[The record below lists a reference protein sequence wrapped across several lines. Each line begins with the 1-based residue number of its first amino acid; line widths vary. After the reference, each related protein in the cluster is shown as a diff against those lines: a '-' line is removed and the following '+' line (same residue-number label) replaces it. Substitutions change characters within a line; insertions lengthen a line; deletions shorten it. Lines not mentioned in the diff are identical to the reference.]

1 MAAPSMRVGE
11 LEIRGLSDGILKTS
25 LDLVLGMDR
34 AQAEQL
40 VGGTQDGS
48 LFIPVNNFL
57 LQREGKTILIDA
69 GAGNTMQPTLGKLTD
84 NLRAIGIDPKSV
96 THVVL
101 THLHPDHANGLVDDA
116 GQPHYPNAE
125 IIVHEKEADFWLG
138 PGAGN
143 EPDMVKR
150 NRART
155 KINLAPYVDR
165 LRRVR
170 DNQEILGF
178 TPILAPG
185 HTPGHTCW
193 RIGSGRDALLAWGDV
208 VHLSAIQISHP
219 ETALTYD
226 LDKALAAQSRKR
238 ILEMAATDH
247 LAIAGAHVSAPGFG
261 YIVRRAGTYAF
272 EPAF

>member
-1 MAAPSMRVGE
+1 MTVPSLRVAD
-11 LEIRGLSDGILKTS
+11 LEIKGLSDGILKTT
-25 LDLVLGMDR
+25 LDIVLGMDR

-48 LFIPVNNFL
+48 LFISVNNFL
-57 LQREGKTILIDA
+57 LQRGDETILLDA
-69 GAGNTMQPTLGKLTD
+69 GAGNTMQPTLGKLPG
-84 NLRAIGIDPKSV
+84 NLRAIGVDPQSV

-101 THLHPDHANGLVDDA
+101 THLHPDHANGLVDDG
-116 GQPHYPNAE
+116 GQPHYPNAA
-125 IIVHEKEADFWLG
+125 IIVHEKEAEFWLG

-143 EPDMVKR
+143 EPDNVRR

-155 KINLAPYVDR
+155 KINLAPYAER
-165 LRRVR
+165 LRRAR
-170 DNQEILGF
+170 GNEEILGF

-193 RIGSGRDALLAWGDV
+193 RIGSGRDALLAWGDI

-219 ETALTYD
+219 ETAMTYD
-226 LDKALAAQSRKR
+226 LDKALAAKSRKR
-238 ILEMAATDH
+238 ILDMAATDH
-247 LAIAGAHVSAPGFG
+247 VAIAGAHVSAPGFG
-261 YIVRRAGTYAF
+261 HIVRRAGTYAF